1 MSAKKPPFDPDKLY
15 QRALS
20 LHHEGKLKEAE
31 SLYKTLLDF
40 FPQQVEVI
48 TPLAT
53 LLLQMG
59 RHQEGVA
66 QLKKSLSINPRQ
78 PGALYNLG
86 VELQKQTKLDEALQ
100 CYNQALQ
107 LEPQNINTWLNRGNT
122 LKDLQRHQEA
132 IQSFDQAI
140 KIDPNVPSVNW
151 NKALTEISLGNYE
164 QGWKLFEWGW
174 SAGERGTPRKF
185 IRPTWLGEEDIKGKT
200 VLIYPEQGL
209 GDFIQFSRYVPM
221 VEALGA
227 KVILEVPKPLVSLI
241 KTLKG
246 NFTIVEAGQELP
258 SFDIVCP
265 LMSLPLAFK
274 TSLDSVPSNVPYLF
288 ADKEKQAECHQKLGK
303 KTKPRIGIVWSGSLT
318 NKIDLNPASRR
329 YITLAELKPIL
340 DFPFDFHVLQKEF
353 REEDKDLLTS
363 LKQLHVHELTDF
375 AYTAAMIEEM
385 DLVISVCTSVAH
397 LSGALGKETWV
408 ILPVTADY
416 RWLLEREDSPWYPT
430 LKLLRQTELNNRSKL
445 VSDVCDLL
453 KLKFQII

>member
-86 VELQKQTKLDEALQ
+86 VELQKQGLLEEALN
-100 CYNQALQ
+100 CYQQALQ
-107 LEPQNINTWLNRGNT
+107 LEPQNINAWLNRGNT

-140 KIDPNVPSVNW
+140 KINPNVPSVNW

-164 QGWKLFEWGW
+164 QGWKLYEWGW
-174 SAGERGTPRKF
+174 PAGERGTPRKF
-185 IRPTWLGEEDIKGKT
+185 NQPTWLGEQDIKGKT
-200 VLIYPEQGL
+200 LLIYPEQGL
-209 GDFIQFSRYVPM
+209 GDFIQFCRYVPT

-241 KTLKG
+241 KTLQG
-246 NFTIVEAGQELP
+246 NFTIVEAGQALP
-258 SFDIVCP
+258 SFDMVCP
-265 LMSLPLAFK
+265 VMSLPLAFK
-274 TSLDSVPSNVPYLF
+274 TTLKNVPANVPYLF
-288 ADKEKQAECHQKLGK
+288 ADKEKQAEWQQKLGA
-303 KTKPRIGIVWSGSLT
+303 KTMPRIGIVWSGSLT

-329 YITLAELKPIL
+329 YIPLAELKAIL
-340 DFPFDFHVLQKEF
+340 DLPAEFHVLQKEF
-353 REEDKDLLTS
+353 REEDKALLPS
-363 LKQLHVHELTDF
+363 LKQLHIHELTDF
-375 AYTAAMIEEM
+375 ASTAALIQEM

-408 ILPVTADY
+408 MLPYTADY
-416 RWLLEREDSPWYPT
+416 RWLLEREDSPWYPSI
-430 LKLLRQTELNNRSKL
+430 KLIRQKQITDYSSHVNELSQKLTSKL
-445 VSDVCDLL
+445 TR
-453 KLKFQII
+453 